1 MRHLVQNARPRKN
14 KELIVMQEIKNKLIK
29 EIDNIDVLVLQLIHN
44 MEDLG
49 KEMLS
54 DMIQQQ
60 KVAN

>member
-1 MRHLVQNARPRKN
+1 
-14 KELIVMQEIKNKLIK
+14 MQEIKNKLIK